1 MDLVYCGLFQ
11 ISLVLLL
18 LPVPLHKIL
27 FPHKE
32 REKKLYSRE
41 GDVLD

>member
-1 MDLVYCGLFQ
+1 MDLVYYWLFQ

-18 LPVPLHKIL
+18 LPVPLDKIL
-27 FPHKE
+27 FPYEE
-32 REKKLYSRE
+32 REKKLYSRD